1 MSNLVVYFSTPSFS
15 PLLYYIF
22 LLSSYRVIEKT
33 ANVKPEVQWGLVE
46 GLEETEAK
54 DHIMS
59 LSPSL
64 RTYLVVC
71 HPRKVWSYSGW
82 AVAVKSD
89 THEGQRSSVA
99 FFHFSRCVRNKVLS
113 SSSAIS
119 PPDDATEGIQFL
131 LEILG

>member
-1 MSNLVVYFSTPSFS
+1 MVYFSTPSFS

-46 GLEETEAK
+46 GLEETEAN

-71 HPRKVWSYSGW
+71 HPRKSLVLLRVGC
-82 AVAVKSD
+82 
-89 THEGQRSSVA
+89 SS
-99 FFHFSRCVRNKVLS
+99 
-113 SSSAIS
+113 
-119 PPDDATEGIQFL
+119 
-131 LEILG
+131 EIRYTRGPEELCSIFPF